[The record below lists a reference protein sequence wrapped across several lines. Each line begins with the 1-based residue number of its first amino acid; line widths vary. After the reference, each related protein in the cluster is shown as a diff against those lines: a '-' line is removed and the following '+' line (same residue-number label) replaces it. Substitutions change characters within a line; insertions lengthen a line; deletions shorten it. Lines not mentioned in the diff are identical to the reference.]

1 MIKDFLS
8 HGFLQARRSPVWA
21 KSLITNVVLGF
32 FGLMML
38 FYMLLLGVFLHKVA
52 DGLEGEFFPG
62 ASRIEII
69 SRFLIYYFGFEF
81 ILRFFLQ
88 NTPVLFIQPYLHL
101 ALKKSKII
109 HFMLCK
115 SMVSIFNLL
124 ALLLLIPFGIVVVY
138 QQMGMGAFFG
148 WTVSILGLSM
158 LNHYLGIYFK
168 KKLNDYPNL
177 MLALIAL
184 MVGATLVE
192 YFNIFEFST
201 ISIWVFA
208 QFLETPALALIPV
221 VLAIAFYQLNFLYL
235 RNNTY
240 PDEISARKAS
250 KSKISGDFAF
260 LKRFGKTGEL
270 VALELKMILRHK
282 RPRMTLVFSGIL
294 LLYGLFFYTSDEMS
308 QMSFIFILAGIF
320 VTGAFFINHGQYLLS
335 WQSGDFDF
343 LLTRN
348 VSFRQYLE
356 SKYWLF
362 VAVCGIAFVLSIG
375 YVYFGWK
382 IVAINFAACLFN
394 IGVNIP
400 IVMRLSMFNPKKIDL
415 NRGAAFNY
423 EGMGAAQWLMSLPV
437 LGLPY
442 LFYLPFT
449 LAGYENYG
457 IMAVGI
463 VGVIGFAFHKY
474 ILGQLTEAF
483 IKRRHKIAAGF
494 RAQ

>member
-8 HGFLQARRSPVWA
+8 HGFLQVRRSPVWA
-21 KSLITNVVLGF
+21 KSLITNLMLGL
-32 FGLMML
+32 FGLMMVI
-38 FYMLLLGVFLHKVA
+38 YMLLLGVFLHKVA

-62 ASRIEII
+62 SGRIEII
-69 SRFLIYYFGFEF
+69 TRFLVYYFGFEF
-81 ILRFFLQ
+81 IIRFFLQ

-101 ALKKSKII
+101 PLKKGKII
-109 HFMLCK
+109 HFMLRK
-115 SMVSIFNLL
+115 SMVSVFNLL
-124 ALLLLIPFGIVVVY
+124 SLLLLIPFGLIVVY
-138 QQMGMGAFFG
+138 PEMGIGAFFG
-148 WTVSILGLSM
+148 WTAAVFGLS
-158 LNHYLGIYFK
+158 LFNHFLGIYFK
-168 KKLNDYPNL
+168 KKLNDQPNL
-177 MLALIAL
+177 MLILISVML
-184 MVGATLVE
+184 GVTIVE
-192 YFNIFEFST
+192 YFNIFEFSAVSVW
-201 ISIWVFA
+201 IFA
-208 QFLETPALALIPV
+208 QFLEVPALSLIPV
-221 VLAIAFYQLNFLYL
+221 VLAIGFYQLNFLYL
-235 RNNTY
+235 KNNTY
-240 PDEISARKAS
+240 PDEISSRKAS
-250 KSKISGDFAF
+250 RSKFSGDFAF
-260 LKRFGKTGEL
+260 LRRFGKIGEM

-294 LLYGLFFYTSDEMS
+294 LLYGLFFYTQDDFTE
-308 QMSFIFILAGIF
+308 MSFIFIFAGIF
-320 VTGAFFINHGQYLLS
+320 VTGAFFINHGQFLLS

-362 VAVCGIAFVLSIG
+362 VAVSCIAFVLSIG

-394 IGVNIP
+394 IGINIP

-423 EGMGAAQWLMSLPV
+423 EGMGAAQWLIGIPV
-437 LGLPY
+437 LLLPY
-442 LFYLPFT
+442 VLYLPFT

-457 IMAVGI
+457 IMAVG
-463 VGVIGFAFHKY
+463 VGGIIGFAFHKY
-474 ILGQLTEAF
+474 VLGLLTEAF

>member
-21 KSLITNVVLGF
+21 KSLITNIVLGF
-32 FGLMML
+32 FALMML
-38 FYMLLLGVFLHKVA
+38 FYMLLLGIFLHKVA
-52 DGLEGEFFPG
+52 DGLEVEFFPG
-62 ASRIEII
+62 AGRIEII
-69 SRFLIYYFGFEF
+69 SGFLIYYFGFEF
-81 ILRFFLQ
+81 IARFFLQ

-109 HFMLCK
+109 HFMLNK
-115 SMVSIFNLL
+115 SMISIFNLL
-124 ALLLLIPFGIVVVY
+124 AFLLLIPFGIIVIY
-138 QQMGMGAFFG
+138 QQMGVGALFG
-148 WTVSILGLSM
+148 WTLSILGLSM

-184 MVGATLVE
+184 MLGATLVE

-201 ISIWVFA
+201 ISVWIFS
-208 QFLETPALALIPV
+208 QFLKSPVLALIPV
-221 VLAIAFYQLNFLYL
+221 ILAIAFYQLNFLYL
-235 RNNTY
+235 KNNTY
-240 PDEISARKAS
+240 PDEISTRKSS

-260 LKRFGKTGEL
+260 LKRFGKIGEL

-282 RPRMTLVFSGIL
+282 RPRMTLIFSAIL
-294 LLYGLFFYTSDEMS
+294 LLYGLMFYTSDEAS
-308 QMSFIFILAGIF
+308 TMSFIFILAGIF
-320 VTGAFFINHGQYLLS
+320 VTGAFFINHGQYLFS

-362 VAVCGIAFVLSIG
+362 VALSGIAFVFSIG

-382 IVAINFAACLFN
+382 VVAINFAACLFN

-423 EGMGAAQWLMSLPV
+423 EGVGAAQWLMSIPV

-442 LFYLPFT
+442 VFYLPFT

-463 VGVIGFAFHKY
+463 AGVIGFAFHKY

-483 IKRRHKIAAGF
+483 IKRRHNIAAGF

>member
-21 KSLITNVVLGF
+21 KSLVTNIFLGML
-32 FGLMML
+32 GLMML

-69 SRFLIYYFGFEF
+69 SRFLIYYFGIEF
-81 ILRFFLQ
+81 IIRFFLQ

-101 ALKKSKII
+101 PLKKSKII
-109 HFMLCK
+109 HFMLRK

-124 ALLLLIPFGIVVVY
+124 AFLLLIPFGLIVVY
-138 QQMGMGAFFG
+138 NQMGAGAFLG
-148 WTVSILGLSM
+148 WTISILGLAM

-177 MLALIAL
+177 MLVLISVMLGLTAI
-184 MVGATLVE
+184 E
-192 YFNIFEFST
+192 YFGLFEFSSLSVW
-201 ISIWVFA
+201 IFA
-208 QFLETPALALIPV
+208 QFLETPLLALIPV
-221 VLAIAFYQLNFLYL
+221 ALAVILYQLNFSYL
-235 RNNTY
+235 KNNTY
-240 PDEISARKAS
+240 PDEISAKKVS

-282 RPRMTLVFSGIL
+282 RPRNTLMLSGVL
-294 LLYGLFFYTSDEMS
+294 LLYGLFFYTRQNDSAME
-308 QMSFIFILAGIF
+308 FIYIFAGIF
-320 VTGAFFINHGQYLLS
+320 VTGAFFINHGQFLLS

-362 VAVCGIAFVLSIG
+362 VAVSCIAFVLSIG

-423 EGMGAAQWLMSLPV
+423 EGMGAAQWLIGIPV
-437 LGLPY
+437 LFLPY

-449 LAGYENYG
+449 IAGYENYG
-457 IMAVGI
+457 IMAVG
-463 VGVIGFAFHKY
+463 VAGLIGFAFHKY
-474 ILGQLTEAF
+474 VLGQLTQAF
-483 IKRRHKIAAGF
+483 INKRHKIAAGF